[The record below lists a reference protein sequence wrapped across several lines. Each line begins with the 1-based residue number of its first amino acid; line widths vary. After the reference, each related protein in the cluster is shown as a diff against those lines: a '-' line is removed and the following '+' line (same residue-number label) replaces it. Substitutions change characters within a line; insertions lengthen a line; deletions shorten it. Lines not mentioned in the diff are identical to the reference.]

1 MVVLKGAEAS
11 ERVNGRSLGKHQKL
25 GMLRASAGRVK
36 NDTTCRTCGQRCY
49 FRPNVM
55 SITPFR
61 PEEDEQTKAALAEVE
76 RYCEEHPR
84 SPTAVR
90 RPRVMVR
97 GRNCVAL
104 LGSTLEDGI
113 AGIGSSVRAAL
124 RAFDV
129 QYSNSLKP
137 PRG

>member
-1 MVVLKGAEAS
+1 MGIKPLHYDQDQES
-11 ERVNGRSLGKHQKL
+11 QE
-25 GMLRASAGRVK
+25 
-36 NDTTCRTCGQRCY
+36 
-49 FRPNVM
+49 
-55 SITPFR
+55 
-61 PEEDEQTKAALAEVE
+61 ALAEME
-76 RYCEEHPR
+76 RYCEEHPL
-84 SPTAVR
+84 SPSAVR
-90 RPRVMVR
+90 RPRIMVR

-129 QYSNSLKP
+129 QYSNSLKS

>member
-1 MVVLKGAEAS
+1 MG
-11 ERVNGRSLGKHQKL
+11 
-25 GMLRASAGRVK
+25 
-36 NDTTCRTCGQRCY
+36 
-49 FRPNVM
+49 
-55 SITPFR
+55 ITPLR
-61 PEEDEQTKAALAEVE
+61 YNQDRESLAAIAEME
-76 RYCEEHPR
+76 RYCKEHPR
-84 SPTAVR
+84 SPSAMR

-97 GRNCVAL
+97 GRNCIAL

-113 AGIGSSVRAAL
+113 AGIGSTVRAAL

>member
-1 MVVLKGAEAS
+1 MMTATMG
-11 ERVNGRSLGKHQKL
+11 
-25 GMLRASAGRVK
+25 
-36 NDTTCRTCGQRCY
+36 
-49 FRPNVM
+49 
-55 SITPFR
+55 ITPIR
-61 PEEDEQTKAALAEVE
+61 PEEEKQARDAQAELE
-76 RYCEEHPR
+76 RYCKEHPR
-84 SPTAVR
+84 SPSAVR
-90 RPRVMVR
+90 RPRVMIR

>member
-1 MVVLKGAEAS
+1 MGILP
-11 ERVNGRSLGKHQKL
+11 
-25 GMLRASAGRVK
+25 LRP
-36 NDTTCRTCGQRCY
+36 NDTEKT
-49 FRPNVM
+49 
-55 SITPFR
+55 
-61 PEEDEQTKAALAEVE
+61 EEALAEME
-76 RYCEEHPR
+76 RYCREHPR
-84 SPTAVR
+84 SPSAVR
-90 RPRVMVR
+90 RPRIMIR